1 MSNQSKSLWVMFVSL
16 AFVLGMM
23 ILVIDKPTYKNQK
36 SSRVVLGEAANKNY
50 FISVYYFP
58 NRKLEAQAL
67 SYFFKEHGYNVDL
80 HTAASEP
87 ALKGSR
93 NSPSHIFFNRGEL
106 SKAMQIK
113 SLIEDVVG
121 YPVNAYRFHNSQT
134 DPSMMMV
141 FTDGES

>member
-1 MSNQSKSLWVMFVSL
+1 MSNQSKSIWVIFIGLAFIVWVMISML
-16 AFVLGMM
+16 
-23 ILVIDKPTYKNQK
+23 DKPEYKDQS

-58 NRKLEAQAL
+58 NRKSEAQAL
-67 SYFFKEHGYNVDL
+67 SYFFKEHGYSVNL
-80 HTAASEP
+80 QTAASEP

-113 SLIEDVVG
+113 SLIEGVIG
-121 YPVNAYRFHNSQT
+121 YPVNAYRFHNEQT